1 MQSITTWNTL
11 FEGKYGQKDLSIYYD
26 EDTFVSILRSRDK
39 PTVIVQLY
47 KVFSVNGD
55 IETFAETLPNQ
66 CIVYQKHF
74 DIGEK
79 NTYKFL
85 ILNTETEIVDNSE
98 LTNYIEKKTLQLNKT
113 TSSIISIIKSYNI
126 KLISLKVLPENIKNF
141 FFTDPFVVKILTNIP
156 TAVDFSVVSSIDKL
170 LLGRKNGITINASID
185 NLNSVCVVNGKLDER
200 IFAIKLICENYLLSS
215 KKVIVFDS
223 TGVFKTLSYPQQKE
237 ELLSEFDMKISPFG
251 FPANNYE
258 YFKFK
263 LKLNDIPKASFINQF
278 KFTGV
283 SQKIVDLCYTS
294 DIKDISELIDKVI
307 KLDLTDE
314 ITEFEKWRVLSML
327 KIINEKY
334 GSYFGDTEISP
345 LFENTYKNIGS
356 SKILQIDISDQ
367 FYAYYVFTIVKK
379 IAEQTKEELLIILPE
394 LTSIVNNSFFGKE
407 LITTLKE
414 NPKLS
419 FVISSEY
426 LNDFVDKN
434 IADVRIEL
442 IKGNDAVIRYPDKDP
457 LRLLLRPTLTSSNI
471 EIKKEESIV

>member
-1 MQSITTWNTL
+1 MQPITTWNTL
-11 FEGKYGQKDLSIYYD
+11 FEGHYGQKDLSIYYD
-26 EDTFVSILRSRDK
+26 EDNFVSILKSRDK
-39 PTVIVQLY
+39 SNVVIQLY

-66 CIVYQKHF
+66 CIIYQKHF

-85 ILNTETEIVDNSE
+85 ILNTETEIVDSSQLN
-98 LTNYIEKKTLQLNKT
+98 THIEKKILQLNKT
-113 TSSIISIIKSYNI
+113 TGSIVSIIKSYNI
-126 KLISLKVLPENIKNF
+126 KLISLKILPENIKNF
-141 FFTDPFVVKILTNIP
+141 FFTDPFVVKILTNLP
-156 TAVDFSVVSSIDKL
+156 TAVDFSVISSIDKL
-170 LLGRKNGITINASID
+170 LLGKKNGISINATLD
-185 NLNSVCVVNGKLDER
+185 NLRSVCVVNGKLDER

-215 KKVIVFDS
+215 KKVVVFDG

-263 LKLNDIPKASFINQF
+263 MPLGIIPKSAFINMF

-283 SQKIVDLCYTS
+283 SQKIIDSCFDSNL
-294 DIKDISELIDKVI
+294 KDISELIEKII

-314 ITEFEKWRVLSML
+314 ITEFEKWRIISKLN
-327 KIINEKY
+327 IINTEY
-334 GSYFGDTEISP
+334 SSYFGDTDISQI
-345 LFENTYKNIGS
+345 FENTYKNIGS
-356 SKILQIDISDQ
+356 SKIIQLKMDDP
-367 FYAYYVFTIVKK
+367 FYVYYTYTILKK
-379 IAEQTKEELLIILPE
+379 ILEETKEELLIILPE
-394 LTSIVNNSFFGKE
+394 LNSIINNGFIGKE
-407 LITTLKE
+407 LITLLKE

-426 LNDFVDKN
+426 LNDFRDKD
-434 IADVRIEL
+434 ISDVRIEL

-471 EIKKEESIV
+471 EIKKDDII